1 MIDKDLFKL
10 LGKNKKYIFIIVLLM
25 VIGLFLNLG
34 FTASVCISIYY
45 ASEGRNITDYVLPL
59 IIAILCIIF
68 RFIIY
73 KITINLKDILGRNVK
88 KDLREQIYDKM
99 LTLGG
104 RTDKDLGNAG
114 LLQIAMEGIE
124 QLDLYYCEYLPQ
136 FFYAM
141 LAPFILFGVTV
152 WMNFRPSLV
161 LIAFVPLIPASII
174 AVSKYAKKIFA
185 KYWGK
190 YISMGD
196 SFLDS
201 VNGLKELK
209 IYRADKKRNVI
220 MNEHAEDFRKITM
233 KVLVMQLA
241 STTIMDLVAYGGAGI
256 GIMVALF
263 NYRDGLYNNSLVPA
277 LFGILFMIMVA
288 VEFFLPMRRFGS
300 AFHVGMNGASAGKKI
315 ISLLNEKD
323 PIWGNNELENYNI
336 EIKDLTFSYDAKRD
350 VLKNI
355 NLKINKGLTS
365 IVGKS
370 GCGKSTI
377 VKLLMGT
384 ERTNIGE
391 IYIGNKKIEDI
402 SRINYYSNLGV
413 VSYDSYI
420 FNESV
425 KSNFKMA
432 NINISDEEIYK
443 YLDLV
448 NLKDF
453 IINNGGLDKVINED
467 STNISGGERQRLAL
481 AISLASNKNIYIF
494 DEATSNIDIE
504 SEEIILNN
512 IKELAKTKTV
522 LLISHRLKNVVDSN
536 IIYYMD
542 DGYIKECGNHKELMN
557 DNKDYALLFNTQKN
571 LEEGFKEVL
580 A

>member
-10 LGKNKKYIFIIVLLM
+10 LGKNKKYIFIIVILM
-25 VIGLFLNLG
+25 ILGLFLNLG
-34 FTASVCISIYY
+34 FTASICISIFY
-45 ASEGRNITDYVLPL
+45 ASENRDFNDYIAP
-59 IIAILCIIF
+59 IIIGALCIIF

-73 KITINLKDILGRNVK
+73 KITISLKDILSKNVK
-88 KDLREQIYDKM
+88 KDLREKVYDKM
-99 LTLGG
+99 VILGG
-104 RTDKDLGNAG
+104 KTDKELGNAG
-114 LLQIAMEGIE
+114 LLQVSLEGIE
-124 QLDLYYCEYLPQ
+124 QLDMYYSEYLPQ

-141 LAPFILFGVTV
+141 IAPFVLFGVTV

-209 IYRADKKRNVI
+209 IYRADKKRNVK
-220 MNEHAEDFRKITM
+220 MNESAEEFRKITM

-241 STTIMDLVAYGGAGI
+241 STTIMDLVAYGGAGV

-263 NYRDGLYNNSLVPA
+263 NYNDGIYNSGAVPA
-277 LFGILFMIMVA
+277 LFGIIFMIMVA

-315 ISLLNEKD
+315 IKILKEED
-323 PIWGNNELENYNI
+323 PIWGDANLENNNI
-336 EIKDLTFSYDAKRD
+336 EIKDLTFSYDGKRD
-350 VLKNI
+350 VLNNI
-355 NLKINKGLTS
+355 NIKIENGLTS
-365 IVGKS
+365 IVGAS

-377 VKLLMGT
+377 VKLLMGI
-384 ERTNIGE
+384 ERTNIGN
-391 IYIGNKKIEDI
+391 IYIGNKKLEEI
-402 SRINYYSNLGV
+402 SRLSYYSNLAV

-425 KSNFKMA
+425 KENFKIA
-432 NINISDEEIYK
+432 NIKITDEEIYK
-443 YLDLV
+443 YLELV
-448 NLKDF
+448 NLKEF
-453 IINNGGLDKVINED
+453 IINNGGLDKIINED
-467 STNISGGERQRLAL
+467 STNISGGERQRLSL

-504 SEEIILNN
+504 SEEIILKN
-512 IKELAKTKTV
+512 IKELARTKTV
-522 LLISHRLKNVVDSN
+522 LLISHRLKNVIDSN
-536 IIYYMD
+536 IIYYME
-542 DGYIKECGNHKELMN
+542 DGYIKESGNHKELMN
-557 DNKDYALLFNTQKN
+557 KKGGYSLLYNTQKAQ
-571 LEEGFKEVL
+571 EEGFKEAL
-580 A
+580 L